1 MLWNQSRRGNFCATV
16 CVRMIPAC
24 LCEAVFGQTQVIAG
38 RGEARGINDSFF
50 SDLVYLFLK
59 PVAARHNIEFG
70 CDFFIHGLKWGWAYF
85 YTGYISQLKDVKVN
99 VPVQLRKHYICWN
112 SITSFK
118 YI

>member
-24 LCEAVFGQTQVIAG
+24 LCEAVCGQTQVIAG
-38 RGEARGINDSFF
+38 QGEARGINYSFF
-50 SDLVYLFLK
+50 SDLVYLFFETSRCQTQHRVRLW
-59 PVAARHNIEFG
+59 
-70 CDFFIHGLKWGWAYF
+70 FFIHGLKWGWAYF